1 MSVRDPYYTDFAREY
16 DRHNS
21 GVSGDV
27 EFYRELAQQAGGP
40 VVELGVGTGRVA
52 IPVVQ
57 AGVAVLGLDLS
68 PEMLVICREKAR
80 EARATALALAIG
92 DMRRFA
98 LTRPAALLTIPHRAF
113 LHNLTTDDQLATLAC
128 CRAALPR
135 GGRLA
140 LNVFNPDLGQ
150 ITDWTERG
158 PGRVGRRAGVAV
170 RREAT
175 SRLRSRIAA
184 RRLDGDA
191 PRRGGAPPP
200 GGDQAALGLP
210 LRNGA
215 PAGAQRLRSR
225 GSVRRLRRT
234 PAGATVDGNGVG
246 SEGDLT
252 VTVQCRGSGA

>member
-140 LNVFNPDLGQ
+140 LNVFKPDLGQ

-158 PGRVGRRAGVAV
+158 PDEWEDAPGWPSGARQRHDYDPASQRVGWTVMLPDVEGRRRRVAI
-170 RREAT
+170 
-175 SRLRSRIAA
+175 RLRWVYRFEMEHLLERSGFAVEDLYGDFAGRPLGPLSTEMVWVA
-184 RRLDGDA
+184 R
-191 PRRGGAPPP
+191 
-200 GGDQAALGLP
+200 
-210 LRNGA
+210 
-215 PAGAQRLRSR
+215 
-225 GSVRRLRRT
+225 
-234 PAGATVDGNGVG
+234 AT
-246 SEGDLT
+246 
-252 VTVQCRGSGA
+252 